1 MLNLDQVR
9 LLENRV
15 ERAVDRIQN
24 LTAENRRLTTE
35 LETVRKRVQDLE
47 GLVNSFRND
56 QGRIEEGILN
66 ALERLSAFE
75 EAVLTTPE
83 ANEPESQ
90 ATGNPD
96 ADNSAVPA
104 SQIEA
109 EWDNMSEESSE
120 NTESTEHRPD
130 PSIQE
135 NPDGQIG
142 IF

>member
-35 LETVRKRVQDLE
+35 LETVRKRVLDLE

-75 EAVLTTPE
+75 EAVLATPE
-83 ANEPESQ
+83 ANEAESHTTDNQ
-90 ATGNPD
+90 D
-96 ADNSAVPA
+96 ADNLAVPA

-109 EWDNMSEESSE
+109 EWDNMPEEPAAT
-120 NTESTEHRPD
+120 TESTEHQPD